1 MTTLFR
7 KRLIPDECVS
17 LKDDI
22 IIHQDDSH
30 IITSWKTFHPKA
42 EFSHGISY
50 YLINDG
56 FKVSKFYKE
65 DNSLAYIYCDI
76 IDTAYDAGTDTYVF
90 TDLLADVIIENSG
103 FVRVVDLD
111 ELADAASAKLIS
123 DALLV
128 NALLPQQCQ
137 KQMHLLHLLMRILNR
152 QLLRALDGLNRFLG
166 IVIEVH
172 LLYLPFALALSSS
185 EC

>member
-30 IITSWKTFHPKA
+30 IISWKTFHPKA

-123 DALLV
+123 DAMLV
-128 NALLPQQCQ
+128 NALHKLD
-137 KQMHLLHLLMRILNR
+137 KLLKTIY
-152 QLLRALDGLNRFLG
+152 DGTFNEYINTINEYEAG
-166 IVIEVH
+166 IH
-172 LLYLPFALALSSS
+172 
-185 EC
+185 

>member
-90 TDLLADVIIENSG
+90 TDLLADVLVYPDG
-103 FVRVVDLD
+103 RVKVVDLD
-111 ELADAASAKLIS
+111 ELSEANETGLLSLDDLHK
-123 DALLV
+123 ALHIT
-128 NALLPQQCQ
+128 NALLTEVYAG
-137 KQMHLLHLLMRILNR
+137 RFS
-152 QLLRALDGLNRFLG
+152 ALTACIDAYDPALG
-166 IVIEVH
+166 
-172 LLYLPFALALSSS
+172 
-185 EC
+185 

>member
-103 FVRVVDLD
+103 FVRVVDTSWLMQQV
-111 ELADAASAKLIS
+111 LSLYLMLCLLTPSTSLIS
-123 DALLV
+123 FLR
-128 NALLPQQCQ
+128 QY
-137 KQMHLLHLLMRILNR
+137 MTEHLTNILIPLTNMK
-152 QLLRALDGLNRFLG
+152 
-166 IVIEVH
+166 
-172 LLYLPFALALSSS
+172 LAYTNSMSAS
-185 EC
+185 Y

>member
-123 DALLV
+123 DAMLTPSTSLISF
-128 NALLPQQCQ
+128 LRQY
-137 KQMHLLHLLMRILNR
+137 MTEHLTNILIPLTNMK
-152 QLLRALDGLNRFLG
+152 
-166 IVIEVH
+166 
-172 LLYLPFALALSSS
+172 LAYTNSMSAS
-185 EC
+185 Y

>member
-90 TDLLADVIIENSG
+90 TDLLADVLVYPDG
-103 FVRVVDLD
+103 QVKVVDLD
-111 ELADAASAKLIS
+111 ELSEANETGLLSLDDLHK
-123 DALLV
+123 ALHIT
-128 NALLPQQCQ
+128 NALLTEVYAG
-137 KQMHLLHLLMRILNR
+137 RFS
-152 QLLRALDGLNRFLG
+152 ALTACIDA
-166 IVIEVH
+166 
-172 LLYLPFALALSSS
+172 YDPALS
-185 EC
+185 

>member
-90 TDLLADVIIENSG
+90 TDLLADVLVYPDG
-103 FVRVVDLD
+103 RVKVVDLD
-111 ELADAASAKLIS
+111 ELSEANETGLLSLDDLHK
-123 DALLV
+123 ALHIT
-128 NALLPQQCQ
+128 NALLTE
-137 KQMHLLHLLMRILNR
+137 IY
-152 QLLRALDGLNRFLG
+152 AGRFSTLTAC
-166 IVIEVH
+166 IDA
-172 LLYLPFALALSSS
+172 YDPTLS
-185 EC
+185 

>member
-7 KRLIPDECVS
+7 IRLIPDEFVS

-56 FKVSKFYKE
+56 FKV
-65 DNSLAYIYCDI
+65 
-76 IDTAYDAGTDTYVF
+76 
-90 TDLLADVIIENSG
+90 
-103 FVRVVDLD
+103 R
-111 ELADAASAKLIS
+111 
-123 DALLV
+123 
-128 NALLPQQCQ
+128 
-137 KQMHLLHLLMRILNR
+137 
-152 QLLRALDGLNRFLG
+152 
-166 IVIEVH
+166 
-172 LLYLPFALALSSS
+172 
-185 EC
+185 